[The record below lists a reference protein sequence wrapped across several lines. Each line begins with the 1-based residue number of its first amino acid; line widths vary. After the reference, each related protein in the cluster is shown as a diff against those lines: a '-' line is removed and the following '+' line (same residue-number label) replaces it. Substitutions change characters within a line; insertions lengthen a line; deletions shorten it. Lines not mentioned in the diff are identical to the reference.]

1 MPLYLTGN
9 TFAEDLAICQENTL
23 NKEYHLAFTQIKI
36 MQQIL
41 SQLPENQ
48 EQYQQLQALKQQ
60 ESQLINAVDA
70 LSEKALAD
78 TEKQELA
85 QCISWLLQEKR
96 DNMEVMLIA
105 IKAFYKLE
113 KKQEADD
120 LSDRLLEVTSEDWNE
135 EREKY
140 GLKIRY
146 SLFLIQHKEK
156 EAAEALELWLSL
168 QPNLTPITV
177 INDSLSERMTLIRLY
192 LKLNKEERALNHLNL
207 ILEWHSYNKE
217 ALSLRYDILKK
228 KEDPESLEQAAED
241 ERTLRAF
248 DEATHSTGHAH
259 RIWQKVNYIENRK
272 RKYVREEE
280 EEESPSKVIRRCTN

>member
-192 LKLNKEERALNHLNL
+192 LKLNKEEQALKHLNL

-280 EEESPSKVIRRCTN
+280 EESPSKVMRRCTN